1 PLRRT
6 CSSGALSATRFP
18 AGASA
23 SASSGLWPIAVGRR
37 CCRFA
42 GICLKSTHNHGRP
55 HRTQPRSKSNR
66 PGSVPYAAARWL
78 SSRDLQRSRFYW
90 SLSSGRNTFI
100 LLDNTIFTELSAP
113 LLIRT
118 LPVYLATVNKC
129 WKLVEGLTDHP
140 QKHDSFCRD
149 VPFGRFL
156 LLPRLQSPLS
166 WQRRSIQST

>member
-1 PLRRT
+1 MKP
-6 CSSGALSATRFP
+6 
-18 AGASA
+18 
-23 SASSGLWPIAVGRR
+23 
-37 CCRFA
+37 
-42 GICLKSTHNHGRP
+42 THNQGRP

-78 SSRDLQRSRFYW
+78 PSRDLQRSRFYW
-90 SLSSGRNTFI
+90 SLSSGGNTLT
-100 LLDNTIFTELSAP
+100 LLDNTIFTELSSP

-149 VPFGRFL
+149 VPFGQFL
-156 LLPRLQSPLS
+156 LLPRLQSPLLAKKVDS
-166 WQRRSIQST
+166 KYITPRVRRERQRLLSNGSIETAPD